1 MMEMMKFLIEGV
13 SLVWPF
19 IYSFR
24 LFIELKMTSQEE
36 NPKAIELKL
45 MRV

>member
-13 SLVWPF
+13 SLVQPF

-24 LFIELKMTSQEE
+24 LFIEFKMTSREE
-36 NPKAIELKL
+36 NPKTIELKL
-45 MRV
+45 IRI